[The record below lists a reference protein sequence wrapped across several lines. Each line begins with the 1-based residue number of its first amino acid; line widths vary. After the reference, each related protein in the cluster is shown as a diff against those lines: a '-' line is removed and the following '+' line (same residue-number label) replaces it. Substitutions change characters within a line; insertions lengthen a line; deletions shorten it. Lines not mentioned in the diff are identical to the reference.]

1 MSTKAKTEHA
11 QCIFAVKEYDDGTPW
26 IMVEP
31 RRAPDNSLFTNGF
44 IGLTLR
50 PGVSFEQAKEI
61 ARELNENFEG
71 ISYTQ
76 FLS

>member
-1 MSTKAKTEHA
+1 
-11 QCIFAVKEYDDGTPW
+11 
-26 IMVEP
+26 MVEP
-31 RRAPDNSLFTNGF
+31 HRAPDNLLLKNGF

-50 PGVSFEQAKEI
+50 PGVSFERAKEI

-71 ISYTQ
+71 VSYTQ

>member
-1 MSTKAKTEHA
+1 
-11 QCIFAVKEYDDGTPW
+11 
-26 IMVEP
+26 MVESY
-31 RRAPDNSLFTNGF
+31 APGIPALENGF

-50 PGVSFEQAKEI
+50 SDVSFERAKEI
-61 ARELNENFEG
+61 ARELCENFEG

>member
-1 MSTKAKTEHA
+1 MSTQAKTDHTRCTFTLKEHA
-11 QCIFAVKEYDDGTPW
+11 DGTPW
-26 IMVEP
+26 VMVEP
-31 RRAPDNSLFTNGF
+31 YAPGIPALENGF

-61 ARELNENFEG
+61 VRKLSENFEG
-71 ISYTQ
+71 VSYTQ

>member
-1 MSTKAKTEHA
+1 MSKAKTDHA
-11 QCIFAVKEYDDGTPW
+11 SCIFAVKEYEDGTPW

-31 RRAPDNSLFTNGF
+31 HRAPDNLLLKNGF

-50 PGVSFEQAKEI
+50 PGVSFERAKEI

-71 ISYTQ
+71 VSYTQ

>member
-1 MSTKAKTEHA
+1 MGTQAKTDHTRCTFTIKEHG
-11 QCIFAVKEYDDGTPW
+11 DGTPW
-26 IMVEP
+26 IMIEQY
-31 RRAPDNSLFTNGF
+31 APGIPALKNGF

-50 PGVSFEQAKEI
+50 PGVTFEQAKEI

-76 FLS
+76 FLN